1 MQLDAVS
8 TPALVLDRNILMR
21 NVAAMS
27 ARMTE
32 NGVALRPHLKT
43 SKSADVARLATQGH
57 SGAITVSTL
66 AEAAYFLG
74 KGFTDITYAVGFVPS
89 KAPQAIAL
97 MAQGAR
103 LNLITDSLAA
113 AQTMTDIEGD
123 AVFSMFV
130 EIDCG
135 DNRAGVLAD
144 GPELLDIARTIHEA
158 SNMELVGVMTHAG
171 HSYGASDIA
180 GVKAIAEDERSA
192 VVRAAERLREAGLPC
207 PVVSAGSTPTAMYA
221 ERFEGLTE
229 MRPGV
234 YMFLDLT
241 QLSRGICQRGDLAL
255 SVLASVIGHNR
266 HAGHILL
273 DSGALA
279 LSKDIGANAVW
290 PDTGYGDVCDLTM
303 QPFKGLHVSQVSQEH
318 GIVPVSD
325 ETIYERLPVGS
336 KVRIAPNHACIT
348 AAAYPFYN
356 IVEGDRIVDEW
367 DRVNGW

>member
-1 MQLDAVS
+1 MQFDALS
-8 TPALVLDRNILMR
+8 TPALMLDRNILLR

-27 ARMTE
+27 ARMKE

-43 SKSADVARLATQGH
+43 SKSADVARLATNGH

-89 KAPQAIAL
+89 KAPQAAAL
-97 MAQGAR
+97 IAQGAK
-103 LNLITDSLAA
+103 LNLVTDSLAA
-113 AQTMTDIEGD
+113 AQAMTAIEGD
-123 AVFSMFV
+123 AVFPMLV

-144 GPELLDIARTIHEA
+144 GPELLDIAQAIHEA
-158 SNMELVGVMTHAG
+158 TNMELVGVMTHAG

-192 VVRAAERLREAGLPC
+192 VVHAATRLRNAGLPC
-207 PVVSAGSTPTAMYA
+207 PIVSAGSTPTAMYA
-221 ERFEGLTE
+221 EHFEGLTE

-234 YMFLDLT
+234 YMFQDLT
-241 QLSRGICQRGDLAL
+241 QLSRGVCQRGDLAL

-279 LSKDIGANAVW
+279 LSKDIGANAAW

-303 QPFKGLHVSQVSQEH
+303 QPFEGLYVSQVSQEH
-318 GIVPVSD
+318 GIVPISD
-325 ETIYERLPVGS
+325 DSAFSRIPVGS

-348 AAAYPFYN
+348 AAAYSSYN
-356 IVEGDRIVDEW
+356 IVEGDRVTDEW

>member
-1 MQLDAVS
+1 MQLDAVP

-27 ARMTE
+27 TRM
-32 NGVALRPHLKT
+32 NDHGVALRPHLKT
-43 SKSADVARLATQGH
+43 SKSAEVARLATSGH

-66 AEAAYFLG
+66 AEAAYFLD

-97 MAQGAR
+97 MARGAR
-103 LNLITDSLAA
+103 LTLVTDNLTVTQAMAEIEVDTVF
-113 AQTMTDIEGD
+113 TML
-123 AVFSMFV
+123 V

-135 DNRAGVLAD
+135 DKRAGVLAD
-144 GPELLDIARTIHEA
+144 GPELLDIARTIHD
-158 SNMELVGVMTHAG
+158 SKNMTLAGVMTHAG
-171 HSYGASDIA
+171 HSYGAPDIA
-180 GVKAIAEDERSA
+180 GVKAIAEDERLA

-207 PVVSAGSTPTAMYA
+207 PVVSAGSTPTAMLA
-221 ERFEGLTE
+221 ECFNGLTE

-241 QLSRGICQRGDLAL
+241 QLSHGICQRGDLAL

-273 DSGALA
+273 DAGALA

-290 PDTGYGDVCDLTM
+290 PETGYGDVCDLTM
-303 QPFKGLHVSQVSQEH
+303 RPLEGLHVAQVSQEH
-318 GIVPVSD
+318 GIVPVSNEAVYD
-325 ETIYERLPVGS
+325 QLPVGS
-336 KVRIAPNHACIT
+336 KVRVAPNHACIT
-348 AAAYPFYN
+348 AAAYPSYN
-356 IVEGDRIVDEW
+356 VVEGARVVDEW